1 MRAYPAGAMK
11 CVCVCIEEN
20 RIVERSCVSSFSHV
34 SLSCVCLD
42 RVIDDIIV
50 SQVGVCVCV
59 CLGVASPVIPLL
71 AFGSAAA
78 AAYSRTQPTFSQQKK
93 ARGVI
98 SSFSRSSIRVSAV
111 NQAQLGEPIVI
122 QLYLAPTVEAL
133 KLSLVG
139 GSFPKLTQ
147 GSSIASKQICRR
159 QAVPAS
165 RSSAS

>member
-59 CLGVASPVIPLL
+59 FGRSVPSYSSPRLRVKL
-71 AFGSAAA
+71 
-78 AAYSRTQPTFSQQKK
+78 R
-93 ARGVI
+93 I
-98 SSFSRSSIRVSAV
+98 SSSCSLFAYAIYVFSAEEGERRYFQFSRSSIRVSAV
-111 NQAQLGEPIVI
+111 NQAQLG
-122 QLYLAPTVEAL
+122 
-133 KLSLVG
+133 
-139 GSFPKLTQ
+139 
-147 GSSIASKQICRR
+147 
-159 QAVPAS
+159 
-165 RSSAS
+165 